1 VPEGDTVWRTA
12 HRLDRALT
20 GAAITLCDLRFPSI
34 ATVDVRG
41 ARTTEVVSAG
51 KHLLH
56 RLDCGL
62 TIHSHLKMEGQ
73 WRIERPDDARSW
85 LRRADLRAALGTE
98 AWVALGLRLGQ
109 LEVLPTDREH
119 DVVGHLGPDVL
130 GAGWDPAE
138 AVARVAASGATLGE
152 TLLDQRVL
160 AGVGTMWAAE
170 SLFLERLG
178 PWTPANELDPARIEA
193 LVSRISTLLD
203 QARHHAVQS
212 STGSRRRGEELF
224 VHARSGRPCRRCGDT
239 VRVAM
244 IGPPGRERTMFYC
257 PTCQGGLA
265 PHDDGRTQRP
275 LGSGPSG
282 GRATPYRRA

>member
-1 VPEGDTVWRTA
+1 MPEGDTVWRTA
-12 HRLDRALT
+12 DRLHRALA
-20 GAAITLCDLRFPSI
+20 GAPITLSDLRFPEV

-41 ARTTEVVSAG
+41 AQTTEVVSAG

-56 RLDCGL
+56 RLDSGL

-73 WRIERPDDARSW
+73 WRVERPDAITSW
-85 LRRADLRAALGTE
+85 LRRADLRAALGTDT
-98 AWVALGLRLGQ
+98 WVALGLRLGM
-109 LEVLPTDREH
+109 LKVLPTAREA

-130 GAGWDPAE
+130 GPGWDPSEAE
-138 AVARVAASGATLGE
+138 ARLSTSGTVIGAA
-152 TLLDQRVL
+152 LLDQRAL

-170 SLFLERLG
+170 SLFLERLW
-178 PWTPANELDPARIEA
+178 PWTPAAELDAARLAA
-193 LVSRISTLLD
+193 LVTRIHTLMG

-212 STGSRRRGEELF
+212 STGSRRKGEELY

-244 IGPPGRERTMFYC
+244 IGPAGRERTMFSC

-265 PHDDGRTQRP
+265 PHDDGRVQRP
-275 LGSGPSG
+275 LGSSG
-282 GRATPYRRA
+282 GRSTPYRRA